1 MKPALAERVG
11 RLFSSE
17 GVLLDGSSVG
27 LSALLAA
34 IERINCRN
42 PDAVR
47 ISSEVVA
54 HAVLEKARR
63 GLRMGEVLLAGG
75 FAEEACRG
83 AVALAANAPRFLMA
97 SVNEN
102 TPEEV
107 PDHVEAMTVD
117 ELVLAQG
124 ELDLYP
130 DAALTLQMSVQGLP
144 LSDCVTRASRFL
156 EECALMM

>member
-1 MKPALAERVG
+1 MERVG

-42 PDAVR
+42 PDVVR

-54 HAVLEKARR
+54 HAALEKARR
-63 GLRMGEVLLAGG
+63 GLRMGEVLMAGG
-75 FAEEACRG
+75 FAEEAEEACRG
-83 AVALAANAPRFLMA
+83 AVALAANAPRFLRA
-97 SVNEN
+97 SANEN

-107 PDHVEAMTVD
+107 PDHVEAMTAD
-117 ELVLAQG
+117 ELALVQG

-144 LSDCVTRASRFL
+144 LPDCVTRASRFL